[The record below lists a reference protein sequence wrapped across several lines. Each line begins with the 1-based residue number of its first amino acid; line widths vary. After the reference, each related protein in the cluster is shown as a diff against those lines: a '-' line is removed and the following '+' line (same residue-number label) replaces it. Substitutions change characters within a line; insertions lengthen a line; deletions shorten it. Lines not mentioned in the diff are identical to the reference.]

1 VNGQILKDIKQKV
14 RDKMNY
20 YSPDDPNN
28 ASNNPAATINN
39 NNETASFEAKDKPDQ
54 VINPNKLPPIN
65 VHR

>member
-28 ASNNPAATINN
+28 ASNNHATTINN
-39 NNETASFEAKDKPDQ
+39 NNETATFEAKD
-54 VINPNKLPPIN
+54 
-65 VHR
+65 

>member
-1 VNGQILKDIKQKV
+1 
-14 RDKMNY
+14 MNY

-28 ASNNPAATINN
+28 ASNNPAATISN

-65 VHR
+65 VNR

>member
-1 VNGQILKDIKQKV
+1 
-14 RDKMNY
+14 MNY

-28 ASNNPAATINN
+28 ASNNPAPTISN